1 MWLLLLRLLLLRLL
15 LLLLAAWQRP
25 VPTFS
30 PRIRLPLST
39 DHAELTQR
47 PPFWRRTAA
56 LAWRQLR
63 TDGVADALRVVL
75 GAFRIVGARA
85 AHASLYALP
94 VISRHIAADPQAD
107 LLFHVSHR
115 HFLASGLSF
124 DERVA
129 CALSHFRHETEHCDS
144 AYLAAVYQGEGLLLW
159 RAQVGGVDYTMRLRT
174 TPELRHE
181 GPVSVVLLADG
192 QWLHETSFAWIDGRL
207 FQTPKVSG
215 RILFVT
221 RNQSLASNAPGLGR
235 FRQDF
240 PQNSPSYF
248 CLAAVH
254 GVARA
259 HGQTQI
265 AGIFYDRQ
273 IAFDRQYE
281 TGFRRSY
288 CEFWATFGGTPLPR
302 LAMLMPVPV
311 QVPDIE
317 SLKPKHRSRAKA
329 RRTHWSE
336 ISAGTAALL
345 SDHLRTA
352 SAPAR
357 WPAHPPAHSAAVASP
372 ALWAAADVMQFGA
385 SFAGL
390 I

>member
-1 MWLLLLRLLLLRLL
+1 M
-15 LLLLAAWQRP
+15 
-25 VPTFS
+25 
-30 PRIRLPLST
+30 
-39 DHAELTQR
+39 
-47 PPFWRRTAA
+47 AA

-63 TDGVADALRVVL
+63 TEGVIDGLRVVH
-75 GAFRIVGARA
+75 GAFRVLTARA
-85 AHASLYALP
+85 DHARLYALP
-94 VISRHIAADPQAD
+94 VVARHIAADPQAD

-115 HFLASGLSF
+115 HFLASGLSP
-124 DERVA
+124 DERLA
-129 CALSHFRHETEHCDS
+129 CALSHFTHETEHCDS

-192 QWLHETSFAWIDGRL
+192 QWLHETSFAWVDGRL

-215 RILFVT
+215 QILFVT
-221 RNQSLASNAPGLGR
+221 RNQSLASSAPGLSQ
-235 FRQDF
+235 FRQAF

-259 HGQTQI
+259 HGQSHI
-265 AGIFYDRQ
+265 AGIRYDCQ
-273 IAFDRQYE
+273 IAFDKQYE
-281 TGFRRSY
+281 ISFRRSY

-302 LAMLMPVPV
+302 LAMLMPVPAR
-311 QVPDIE
+311 VPDIE

-329 RRTHWSE
+329 RRTHWAD
-336 ISAGTAALL
+336 ISVGTAALL
-345 SDHLRTA
+345 SGHLREA

-357 WPAHPPAHSAAVASP
+357 TLMPASASGSTLASP
-372 ALWAAADVMQFGA
+372 ALWVAADMAQLGT